1 MFVFRKKTLIATAI
15 LLGVAVAF
23 SVCVAALLKP
33 PVQSA
38 ERQRMLVV
46 IDAGHGGIDAGV
58 TGATGVKE
66 SDLNLQIAKELARQF
81 ENAGIK
87 AVLTRQTQGGLYG
100 LATKGFK
107 KRDMKK
113 RKQIIEENAPNL
125 VISVHLNQYSHSERR
140 GAQTFFN
147 ADNQQSKRLAERVQN
162 ALNGM
167 EEAVRTC
174 ESLAGDYY
182 LLNCTP
188 YPATIVECG
197 FLSNPEDEKLLTS
210 PEYQQKIA
218 YAVFKGAVD
227 YLSGTQEAGAFER

>member
-1 MFVFRKKTLIATAI
+1 MFVFRKKALIATAI
-15 LLGVAVAF
+15 FLGVLLAF
-23 SVCVAALLKP
+23 SVCIAALLKA

-38 ERQRMLVV
+38 DKRVLTVV

-58 TGATGVKE
+58 TGSTGVKE
-66 SDLNLQIAKELARQF
+66 SDLNLEIAKVLATQF

-113 RKQIIEENAPNL
+113 RKQIIEETAPNL
-125 VISVHLNQYSHSERR
+125 VISIHLNKYSHSERR
-140 GAQTFFN
+140 GAQTFYN
-147 ADNQQSKRLAERVQN
+147 PENLQGKQLAESVQN
-162 ALNGM
+162 ALNDM
-167 EEAVRTC
+167 EGAVRTC
-174 ESLAGDYY
+174 QSLAGDYY

-197 FLSNPEDEKLLTS
+197 FLSSPEDEKLLIT
-210 PEYQQKIA
+210 PEYREKIS

-227 YLSGTQEAGAFER
+227 YLSTTQDAGAFER

>member
-15 LLGVAVAF
+15 LLGVAIAF
-23 SVCVAALLKP
+23 SVCVAALLQS

-38 ERQRMLVV
+38 DRQRMVVV

-66 SDLNLQIAKELARQF
+66 SDLNLQIAKALATQF

-113 RKQIIEENAPNL
+113 RKQIIEETAPNL
-125 VISVHLNQYSHSERR
+125 VISIHLNQYSHSERR

-147 ADNQQSKRLAERVQN
+147 ADNQQSKRLANCLQDS
-162 ALNGM
+162 LNGM

-182 LLNCTP
+182 LLNCTH
-188 YPATIVECG
+188 YPSTIVECG
-197 FLSNPEDEKLLTS
+197 FLLNMRSEKTARMRTLHFTTN
-210 PEYQQKIA
+210 Q
-218 YAVFKGAVD
+218 
-227 YLSGTQEAGAFER
+227 